1 MKKNVLLQ
9 RPAVTLGLFVFVYF
23 IDFFLKDSSPLS
35 LVFASN
41 QSPRNHKSEVWQTPH
56 RDSDY
61 PTSCNTIFY
70 WSFEPETED
79 PLSEKKQQKKHLF
92 LERGLWIWDKQED

>member
-23 IDFFLKDSSPLS
+23 IDFLLKDSSPLS

-41 QSPRNHKSEVWQTPH
+41 QSPRNHKSEVWQTTH
-56 RDSDY
+56 RDSHY

-79 PLSEKKQQKKHLF
+79 PLS
-92 LERGLWIWDKQED
+92 